1 METSK
6 EDLMNLSICVLYEIL
21 IANKKT
27 HYLKVPPLGLNEKI
41 SKGVRDLGS
50 ILCCANVQPV
60 FRRLSWAR
68 PFELILSN
76 EILMI

>member
-1 METSK
+1 
-6 EDLMNLSICVLYEIL
+6 MNLLICVLCAIL

-27 HYLKVPPLGLNEKI
+27 HYLKVPPFNENI

-50 ILCCANVQPV
+50 IQRCACVRPV
-60 FRRLSWAR
+60 FRQLSWAR

>member
-1 METSK
+1 
-6 EDLMNLSICVLYEIL
+6 MNLSICVLCAIL

-27 HYLKVPPLGLNEKI
+27 QYLKVPPFNEKI

-50 ILCCANVQPV
+50 IQRCACVRPV
-60 FRRLSWAR
+60 FRQLNWAR